1 MAENIT
7 TLLELLD
14 AGELSE
20 NDLIY
25 IVHGSGSNRDRKLK
39 LSRLQLHCA
48 KVIVNN
54 EDDFPA
60 TLSDKF
66 SLSDSPE
73 HRHGDI
79 WFSVIDTRGGKQLS
93 TTIRDNRI
101 TTAML
106 KDNAVTG
113 DKIANSAITSDK
125 IWNVSGDNIDF
136 SASKGSKSVTITGGG
151 SASTVLADVTLF
163 NPVYYRG
170 FYDFTIGFKNI
181 TTYPLSHAVVK
192 LFDRN
197 NNLVDSFDFSGY
209 TDQEWHYG
217 RIVGRYAFG
226 GSEDHSNLYLK
237 LEGDTNFSGSRSP
250 QVSWRGYVIP

>member
-66 SLSDSPE
+66 SMSQSPE

-79 WFSVIDTRGGKQLS
+79 YFFEVDTRGGKQLS
-93 TTIRDNRI
+93 TEIRDYTI
-101 TTAML
+101 STSKI

-113 DKIANSAITSDK
+113 AKIAKNAITSDK

-151 SASTVLADVTLF
+151 SASTVLADVTWF

-181 TTYPLSHAVVK
+181 STYPLSHAVVK

-226 GSEDHSNLYLK
+226 GSEDNSNLYLK